1 MKTTTYPKRAATK
14 AVFRGKII
22 SLKVYDIKE
31 ETFKINYLS
40 FHLKKLKKK
49 KVNKLNLGLLWWR
62 SG

>member
-31 ETFKINYLS
+31 EIFKVNYLS
-40 FHLKKLKKK
+40 FHLMKLKK
-49 KVNKLNLGLLWWR
+49 
-62 SG
+62 SE